1 MSQYISFYLRC
12 EDKFLPLMSFSRSTT
27 LYQAFNDTYVPYGHI
42 KPVTHH
48 QLMLVA
54 ESLSN
59 SESNMRQIL
68 VRREAEKALIP
79 SFNNSTDEKLE
90 AIEEL
95 DESIYEIKEELS
107 SIEAAKTTVGVFAD
121 IIDEAKYH
129 KDEATINGCSEEN
142 YLFVGVE
149 APTWPTIDDI
159 VAD

>member
-1 MSQYISFYLRC
+1 MKKNKKGFGKLFAGLAVGAGLGILFAPKKGSETRMELKKKMD
-12 EDKFLPLMSFSRSTT
+12 EL
-27 LYQAFNDTYVPYGHI
+27 
-42 KPVTHH
+42 
-48 QLMLVA
+48 
-54 ESLSN
+54 LSKAKDIDAKEVKEN
-59 SESNMRQIL
+59 I
-68 VRREAEKALIP
+68 EAK
-79 SFNNSTDEKLE
+79 
-90 AIEEL
+90 
-95 DESIYEIKEELS
+95 IYEIKEELS